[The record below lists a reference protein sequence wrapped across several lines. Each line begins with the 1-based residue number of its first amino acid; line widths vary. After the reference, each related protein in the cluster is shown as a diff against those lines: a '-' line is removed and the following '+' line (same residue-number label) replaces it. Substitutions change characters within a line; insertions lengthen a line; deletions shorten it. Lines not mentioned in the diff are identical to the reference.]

1 VNALRNPLSLDHQ
14 VNFTWFAAWWRKEQD
29 IKEERERQ
37 KIGGRRQSDRAKGG
51 LDSRE
56 EQDNERAQLQAAFD
70 TYKEKSQAKQASE
83 FVRQHKSDEWFKE
96 RYNPTMREPLRQRLA
111 EFRKVVYMQWQAD
124 MDNGVF
130 DEFNLEGIYKSES
143 NGAGGLVEKE
153 EGEATAAAEVLGVGD
168 LVPGKGGDLIDEAVL
183 QPALLVKT
191 IAPHVSREK
200 MEAFCKEHLGDGDGG
215 FRWLSLSDPN
225 PLKKLHRIGWIML
238 NPAVAHVAVAGT
250 ERGDGREE
258 EDDKELLK
266 GELPESGSIPQS
278 MADKAL
284 SEINGKSIRDEERGN
299 FQCHVG
305 VHAPPVM
312 TRKKAL
318 WDLFAAPERIER
330 DLQLAIRL
338 VTKLEQEL
346 GDEVNGVN
354 KIEERVEE
362 IRSKGALLP
371 LPTTSKKP
379 LKAESVADVD
389 EDEEVDVDEGE
400 DGAYDDDVDDEELL
414 AKKKKLDMLVEY
426 LRRVFSFCFFCVF
439 ESDSVHELTRKC
451 PGGHLR
457 RPRSSLTTSAIVV
470 AQASANGELFPLKR
484 SDSSVDQEVEEGS
497 PVAEK
502 RFDRNNKS
510 HVQLQRAF
518 NWVKTFE
525 DKLFQILEP
534 DSVDLKKLGGRPIE
548 EALDEDLKKWVQQE
562 DEAKYRCKVPG
573 CTKLFKGDSFWR
585 KHVEKRHADW
595 LETIKQDVRALQK
608 GLSLIC
614 HANTY

>member
-1 VNALRNPLSLDHQ
+1 
-14 VNFTWFAAWWRKEQD
+14 
-29 IKEERERQ
+29 
-37 KIGGRRQSDRAKGG
+37 
-51 LDSRE
+51 
-56 EQDNERAQLQAAFD
+56 
-70 TYKEKSQAKQASE
+70 
-83 FVRQHKSDEWFKE
+83 
-96 RYNPTMREPLRQRLA
+96 MRDPLRQRQA
-111 EFRKVVYMQWQAD
+111 EFRKVIHMQWQTD
-124 MDNGVF
+124 MDNGLF
-130 DEFNLEGIYKSES
+130 DDFSLEGIYKSES
-143 NGAGGLVEKE
+143 NGAGGIVEKE

-183 QPALLVKT
+183 QPALLIKT

-238 NPAVAHVAVAGT
+238 NPAAGDIAVTGN

-258 EDDKELLK
+258 EGDTELRE
-266 GELPESGSIPQS
+266 GELPENGSIPQG
-278 MADKAL
+278 MADRAL
-284 SEINGKSIRDEERGN
+284 SEINGKSIMDEERGN

-318 WDLFAAPERIER
+318 WDLFAAPERIDR

-338 VTKLEQEL
+338 VTKLELEL
-346 GDEVNGVN
+346 GDEVNGIN
-354 KIEERVEE
+354 KIEERIEE

-371 LPTTSKKP
+371 LPTVSNKPSKAN
-379 LKAESVADVD
+379 LGADME
-389 EDEEVDVDEGE
+389 EDEEGAVDDGE
-400 DGAYDDDVDDEELL
+400 NGAYDDEVDDEEFL
-414 AKKKKLDMLVEY
+414 AKKKKLDLLVEY

-457 RPRSSLTTSAIVV
+457 RPRSSLTSSAIVV
-470 AQASANGELFPLKR
+470 AKASSNGEPFPLKR
-484 SDSSVDQEVEEGS
+484 SDSSVDQEIEEAS

-562 DEAKYRCKVPG
+562 DEAKFRCKVPG
-573 CTKLFKGDSFWR
+573 CTKLFKGDTFWR

-595 LETIKQDVRALQK
+595 LDTIRQDVRTILRFV
-608 GLSLIC
+608 SRMPC
-614 HANTY
+614 